1 MKFIE
6 KREEKV
12 LLEVDVL
19 EAATLLD
26 VLVEVT
32 EQWNVL
38 DNVALS
44 STYDEVSQLRRSMSA
59 IVEKMIA
66 T

>member
-26 VLVEVT
+26 VLVEVM
-32 EQWNVL
+32 EQWNSL

-44 STYDEVSQLRRSMSA
+44 STYDEVSELRRSMSA

>member
-32 EQWNVL
+32 EQWNLL

-44 STYDEVSQLRRSMSA
+44 STYDEVSELRRSMSA
-59 IVEKMIA
+59 IVEKIIA
-66 T
+66 S